1 MYLLNYTEAC
11 NEFAQPISASLRP
24 AGPPRGGQGG
34 QWHRGPWSLGSP
46 WAREEVHPND
56 IEKWKTHRNLMW
68 RPEKSLKFRRRLF
81 FFFWDHLIFA
91 GKTVEIPVKTLFFSF
106 GDHISF
112 QIKQQ
117 HFLRLFW
124 TSHYE
129 NSVML
134 ELAPGPRLTLGA
146 PGARATQLLL
156 NNCHNGG
163 EPLATLCLIWSAGDL
178 NRRPPAPETNV
189 LPLDQLVGLDCLS

>member
-68 RPEKSLKFRRRLF
+68 RLEKSLKFRRRLF
-81 FFFWDHLIFA
+81 FFFEITWFLPEKPLKFRWKPFFFLLEITSVFRSNSSIFSVYF
-91 GKTVEIPVKTLFFSF
+91 GLHITRIPSCWSWPRAHVWLSAP
-106 GDHISF
+106 
-112 QIKQQ
+112 
-117 HFLRLFW
+117 
-124 TSHYE
+124 
-129 NSVML
+129 
-134 ELAPGPRLTLGA
+134 LAPGQHSFFWTIVTMVANRWQHCVWFDQP
-146 PGARATQLLL
+146 
-156 NNCHNGG
+156 
-163 EPLATLCLIWSAGDL
+163 EIWIAD
-178 NRRPPAPETNV
+178 
-189 LPLDQLVGLDCLS
+189 LPLQKQTCYRSTNWLV

>member
-1 MYLLNYTEAC
+1 MTSGPM
-11 NEFAQPISASLRP
+11 EFREPMSS
-24 AGPPRGGQGG
+24 RGGPSK
-34 QWHRGPWSLGSP
+34 WHW
-46 WAREEVHPND
+46 EVKDPSKSHVKAGK
-56 IEKWKTHRNLMW
+56 IVKISEKTFL
-68 RPEKSLKFRRRLF
+68 
-81 FFFWDHLIFA
+81 FFWDHLIFT

-124 TSHYE
+124 ISHYE

-134 ELAPGPRLTLGA
+134 ELAPGPHLTLGA